1 MYSSPEMNRDYSNGT
16 FGGQAPRTIGSYL
29 SSERVTFG
37 GPTERSFGS
46 YGLSEQGNSGG
57 PSQRSFGSYGFSEQ
71 GNSGGPSQRSFGSY
85 GFSEQG
91 NSGGPSQRSFG
102 SYDLSDQ
109 GNSGGPSQRSFGS
122 YGFSEQGNS
131 GGPSQRSFGSYGF
144 SEQGNLGGLSQRSFG
159 SYGLSDQGNSGG
171 PSQRSFGS
179 YGLSEQGSSGG
190 PSQRLF
196 DTYKSSEQQN
206 SGGATLRKTLHS
218 YDSDQG
224 NAARPTQR
232 FLSSFSLSEL
242 ENAERFGRSES
253 YRSGSDNG
261 GYGGFDSEY
270 DNSFQNNL
278 DSHGVTRSLSHI
290 DNGKSNLEPS
300 YPGSNS
306 RAGFRDEERGGYSS
320 YSTFSSPHMKPAP
333 VGFRGRSYGLG
344 GPTAFRGRGQMGDFR
359 TPRPGVYQDQMTIR
373 GVKREINA
381 PYRPNTFNK
390 KQKLTKPFVPFIK
403 KPGNSDSGNKEEEKR
418 KLETRLEAKRDK
430 QRRRREKYNYK
441 CGGQRVVYTCSFC
454 KFLTSEEKEIE
465 DHLEGSYHQES
476 LENIR
481 KDANLDEVVIRFLH
495 ESIVHKFKRNL
506 KHKLQW
512 LAMDPQQTSV
522 QTQKHVMEAVTED
535 DYMRR
540 ATMIHCIACDTY
552 IPATKLSA
560 QDHLKSTIHLTKKV
574 EYKEQLKR
582 ERVLM
587 ATSLLNNP
595 TVKERYE
602 RFVKGENPFEIT
614 EDDAEMKAQN
624 DDAELNHQTDDQAV
638 AETVIEMN

>member
-1 MYSSPEMNRDYSNGT
+1 MKRDYSNGT
-16 FGGQAPRTIGSYL
+16 FGGQAPRTIGSYF

-57 PSQRSFGSYGFSEQ
+57 PSQRSFGSYGLSE
-71 GNSGGPSQRSFGSY
+71 
-85 GFSEQG
+85 
-91 NSGGPSQRSFG
+91 
-102 SYDLSDQ
+102 
-109 GNSGGPSQRSFGS
+109 
-122 YGFSEQGNS
+122 
-131 GGPSQRSFGSYGF
+131 
-144 SEQGNLGGLSQRSFG
+144 
-159 SYGLSDQGNSGG
+159 QGNSGG

-179 YGLSEQGSSGG
+179 YGLSEQGNSGG
-190 PSQRLF
+190 PSQRSFGSYGL
-196 DTYKSSEQQN
+196 SEQGN
-206 SGGATLRKTLHS
+206 SGGPSQRSFGSYGLSEQGNSGGPSQRSFGSYGLSEQGNSGGSSQRLFDSYNSSELGNSGGTTLRKTLHS

-224 NAARPTQR
+224 NADRPTQR
-232 FLSSFSLSEL
+232 FLSSYSLSERK
-242 ENAERFGRSES
+242 NAERFGCNES
-253 YRSGSDNG
+253 YQFESDNDG
-261 GYGGFDSEY
+261 FGGFDSEY
-270 DNSFQNNL
+270 DDSFQNNL
-278 DSHGVTRSLSHI
+278 DSHGVARSLSRI
-290 DNGKSNLEPS
+290 DNGRSNLEPS
-300 YPGSNS
+300 YSSSDS
-306 RAGFRDEERGGYSS
+306 RAGFRDEGRGGYSS

-333 VGFRGRSYGLG
+333 VGFRGRESRSYGLG

-403 KPGNSDSGNKEEEKR
+403 KPGNGHSANKEEEKR
-418 KLETRLEAKRDK
+418 KLETRLEAKREK

-512 LAMDPQQTSV
+512 LATDPQQTPV
-522 QTQKHVMEAVTED
+522 QTQKQVMKDVTED

-540 ATMIHCIACDTY
+540 ATMFHCIACDSY

-560 QDHLKSTIHLTKKV
+560 QDHLKSTMHLTKKV

-614 EDDAEMKAQN
+614 EDGAQN
-624 DDAELNHQTDDQAV
+624 NDAELNHPTDDQAA
-638 AETVIEMN
+638 AETVTEMN

>member
-1 MYSSPEMNRDYSNGT
+1 MNSSPEMNRDYSNGT

-91 NSGGPSQRSFG
+91 H
-102 SYDLSDQ
+102 L
-109 GNSGGPSQRSFGS
+109 GGPSQRSFGS
-122 YGFSEQGNS
+122 YGLSEQGH
-131 GGPSQRSFGSYGF
+131 
-144 SEQGNLGGLSQRSFG
+144 
-159 SYGLSDQGNSGG
+159 SGG

-179 YGLSEQGSSGG
+179 YGLSEQGNAGG

-196 DTYKSSEQQN
+196 DSYNSSELRN

-218 YDSDQG
+218 YDSDEG
-224 NAARPTQR
+224 NADRPAQR
-232 FLSSFSLSEL
+232 FLTSYSLSEL
-242 ENAERFGRSES
+242 ENAERFGRNKS
-253 YRSGSDNG
+253 YRSVSDNG
-261 GYGGFDSEY
+261 GFGGFDSEY
-270 DNSFQNNL
+270 DDSFQNNL
-278 DSHGVTRSLSHI
+278 DSHGVAGSLNRI
-290 DNGKSNLEPS
+290 DNGRSNLEPS
-300 YPGSNS
+300 YPRSNS
-306 RAGFRDEERGGYSS
+306 RAGFRDEGRGGYSS

-333 VGFRGRSYGLG
+333 VVFRGRESRSYGLG
-344 GPTAFRGRGQMGDFR
+344 GPTAFRGRGQMGDFS

-403 KPGNSDSGNKEEEKR
+403 KPGNSDSANKEEEKR

-512 LAMDPQQTSV
+512 LATDPQQTPV
-522 QTQKHVMEAVTED
+522 QTQKQVMKDVTED

-540 ATMIHCIACDTY
+540 ATMVHCIACDTY

-614 EDDAEMKAQN
+614 EDGAQN
-624 DDAELNHQTDDQAV
+624 NDAELNHPTDDQAA
-638 AETVIEMN
+638 AETVTEMN

>member
-1 MYSSPEMNRDYSNGT
+1 MFSIPEMKRDYSNGT
-16 FGGQAPRTIGSYL
+16 FGGQAPRTIGSYF

-46 YGLSEQGNSGG
+46 YGLSEQGNSGVT
-57 PSQRSFGSYGFSEQ
+57 
-71 GNSGGPSQRSFGSY
+71 
-85 GFSEQG
+85 
-91 NSGGPSQRSFG
+91 
-102 SYDLSDQ
+102 
-109 GNSGGPSQRSFGS
+109 
-122 YGFSEQGNS
+122 
-131 GGPSQRSFGSYGF
+131 
-144 SEQGNLGGLSQRSFG
+144 SQRSFG
-159 SYGLSDQGNSGG
+159 SYGLSEQGNSGG

-179 YGLSEQGSSGG
+179 YGLSEQGNSVGPSQRSFGSYGLSEQGNSAG

-196 DTYKSSEQQN
+196 DSYNSSELGN
-206 SGGATLRKTLHS
+206 SGGTTLRKTLHS
-218 YDSDQG
+218 YDSDQR
-224 NAARPTQR
+224 NADRPTQR
-232 FLSSFSLSEL
+232 FLSSYSLSER
-242 ENAERFGRSES
+242 ENAERFGCNES
-253 YRSGSDNG
+253 YQFESDNG
-261 GYGGFDSEY
+261 GFGGFDSEY
-270 DNSFQNNL
+270 DDSFQNNL
-278 DSHGVTRSLSHI
+278 DSHGVARSLSRI
-290 DNGKSNLEPS
+290 DNVRSNLEPS
-300 YPGSNS
+300 YPSSDS
-306 RAGFRDEERGGYSS
+306 RAGFRDEGRGSYSS

-333 VGFRGRSYGLG
+333 VGFRGRESRSYGLG

-373 GVKREINA
+373 GVKREMNA
-381 PYRPNTFNK
+381 PYVPNTFNK

-403 KPGNSDSGNKEEEKR
+403 KPGNGDSANKEEEKR

-512 LAMDPQQTSV
+512 LATDPQQTPV
-522 QTQKHVMEAVTED
+522 QTQKQVMKDVTED

-540 ATMIHCIACDTY
+540 ATMFHCIACDTY

-614 EDDAEMKAQN
+614 EDGAQN
-624 DDAELNHQTDDQAV
+624 NDAELNHPTDDQAA
-638 AETVIEMN
+638 AETVTEMN

>member
-1 MYSSPEMNRDYSNGT
+1 MNRDYSNGT

-46 YGLSEQGNSGG
+46 YGLSEQGH
-57 PSQRSFGSYGFSEQ
+57 
-71 GNSGGPSQRSFGSY
+71 
-85 GFSEQG
+85 
-91 NSGGPSQRSFG
+91 
-102 SYDLSDQ
+102 
-109 GNSGGPSQRSFGS
+109 
-122 YGFSEQGNS
+122 
-131 GGPSQRSFGSYGF
+131 
-144 SEQGNLGGLSQRSFG
+144 
-159 SYGLSDQGNSGG
+159 SGG

-179 YGLSEQGSSGG
+179 YGLSEQGHSGGPSQRSFGSYGLSEQGNAGG

-196 DTYKSSEQQN
+196 DSYNSSELRN

-224 NAARPTQR
+224 NADRPTQR
-232 FLSSFSLSEL
+232 FLTSYSLSEL
-242 ENAERFGRSES
+242 ENAERFGRNKS
-253 YRSGSDNG
+253 YRSVSDNG
-261 GYGGFDSEY
+261 GFGGFDSEY
-270 DNSFQNNL
+270 DDSFQNNL
-278 DSHGVTRSLSHI
+278 DSHGVAGSLSRF
-290 DNGKSNLEPS
+290 DNGRSNLEPS
-300 YPGSNS
+300 YPRS
-306 RAGFRDEERGGYSS
+306 RAGFRDEGRGGYSS

-333 VGFRGRSYGLG
+333 VVFRGRESRSYGLG
-344 GPTAFRGRGQMGDFR
+344 GPTAFRGRGQMGDFS

-403 KPGNSDSGNKEEEKR
+403 KPGNSANKEEEKR

-512 LAMDPQQTSV
+512 LATDPQQTPV
-522 QTQKHVMEAVTED
+522 QTQKQVMKDVTED

-540 ATMIHCIACDTY
+540 ATMVHCIVCDTY
-552 IPATKLSA
+552 IPATKLST

-602 RFVKGENPFEIT
+602 RFVKKISSLPSVS
-614 EDDAEMKAQN
+614 KV
-624 DDAELNHQTDDQAV
+624 QA
-638 AETVIEMN
+638 AGDEAHAPMFAMHLKQEQRNIKM

>member
-1 MYSSPEMNRDYSNGT
+1 MNRGYSNGT
-16 FGGQAPRTIGSYL
+16 FGGQALRSINSYFA
-29 SSERVTFG
+29 SERVTFG
-37 GPTERSFGS
+37 DPTERSFGS
-46 YGLSEQGNSGG
+46 YGSSEREYS
-57 PSQRSFGSYGFSEQ
+57 S
-71 GNSGGPSQRSFGSY
+71 
-85 GFSEQG
+85 
-91 NSGGPSQRSFG
+91 
-102 SYDLSDQ
+102 
-109 GNSGGPSQRSFGS
+109 
-122 YGFSEQGNS
+122 
-131 GGPSQRSFGSYGF
+131 
-144 SEQGNLGGLSQRSFG
+144 
-159 SYGLSDQGNSGG
+159 G

-196 DTYKSSEQQN
+196 DSYNWSELGN
-206 SGGATLRKTLHS
+206 SGGATQRKTLHS

-224 NAARPTQR
+224 NAAHPTQR
-232 FLSSFSLSEL
+232 FLSSYSLSER
-242 ENAERFGRSES
+242 ENADRFGRSES

-261 GYGGFDSEY
+261 GFGGFDNEY

-278 DSHGVTRSLSHI
+278 DSHGVARSLSRTDH
-290 DNGKSNLEPS
+290 GRSNLEPS
-300 YPGSNS
+300 YPGSKS
-306 RAGFRDEERGGYSS
+306 RAGFRDEGRDGYSS
-320 YSTFSSPHMKPAP
+320 YCTFSSPHMMPAP
-333 VGFRGRSYGLG
+333 VGSRGRESRIYGLG

-403 KPGNSDSGNKEEEKR
+403 KPGNSDSANKEEKR
-418 KLETRLEAKRDK
+418 KLETKLEAKREK
-430 QRRRREKYNYK
+430 QRRRREKYNSK
-441 CGGQRVVYTCSFC
+441 CGGQRVVYACSFC
-454 KFLTSEEKEIE
+454 KFLTSDEKEME
-465 DHLEGSYHQES
+465 DHLEGSYHQET

-506 KHKLQW
+506 KHKLRW
-512 LAMDPQQTSV
+512 LATDPQQTSV

-540 ATMIHCIACDTY
+540 ATMVHCIACDAY

-560 QDHLKSTIHLTKKV
+560 QEHLKSTMHLTKKV

-582 ERVLM
+582 ERVLV

-595 TVKERYE
+595 TVKERYQ

-614 EDDAEMKAQN
+614 EDGAQSN
-624 DDAELNHQTDDQAV
+624 DAELNHPTDDQAS
-638 AETVIEMN
+638 AETVTEIN